1 MNPTALRLPKRAVK
15 PREHGL
21 TMVIDGGIPLGL
33 FADLVSLGAE
43 YIDYVKFGWGTAV
56 VTNVLKDKI
65 SILRRHDIG
74 FYFGGTLFEKYV
86 LQDRFEDYRKF
97 CSAHGCSHVEV
108 SNGTIDMSNVEKAG
122 YIRKTAKDS
131 TVVSEVG
138 YKDAD
143 RSEQLPPSM
152 WVEYIHQDLDAGAVL
167 VTLEARESGRSGICR
182 PDGALRYGL
191 VEDVLTSGISEQSL
205 LFEAPTTALQTHM
218 ITRIGPDVNL
228 GNVPANGVIGLET
241 LRLGLRADT
250 LTVFEEN
257 H

>member
-1 MNPTALRLPKRAVK
+1 MNPTSLRLPKRAVK
-15 PREHGL
+15 PRDKGL

-33 FADLVSLGAE
+33 FTDLVSLGAE

-56 VTNVLKDKI
+56 VTGVLREKI
-65 SILRRHDIG
+65 AVLRGHDIG

-86 LQDRFEDYRKF
+86 LQGRFEDYRKF
-97 CSAHGCSHVEV
+97 CAAHGCSHVEV
-108 SNGTIDMSNVEKAG
+108 SNGTIDLSNMEKAG
-122 YIRKTAKDS
+122 YIRKLVPDY

-138 YKDAD
+138 YKDSD
-143 RSEQLPPSM
+143 RSQQLPPSG
-152 WVEYIHQDLDAGAVL
+152 WVEYIRQDLDAGAAL

-191 VEDVLTSGISEQSL
+191 VEDVLSSGVGEERL
-205 LFEAPTTALQTHM
+205 LFEAPTTTLQAYLVN
-218 ITRIGPDVNL
+218 RIGPDVNL

-250 LTVFEEN
+250 LSAFEGME
-257 H
+257 